1 METEDLEKVK
11 DDILFEAFSVLF
23 ASENSRWTERSEA
36 RRFNRWKTEH
46 AKAIDALPW
55 ERIVPL
61 YDVPNGVTFHIWG
74 RRMDLV
80 FSIAKNIRASEEY
93 H

>member
-1 METEDLEKVK
+1 METDDFEKLK
-11 DDILFEAFSVLF
+11 EQILFEVFSVF
-23 ASENSRWTERSEA
+23 TCKNHARTERSET
-36 RRFNRWKTEH
+36 RRFSRWKTEH
-46 AKAIDALPW
+46 TKAIDALPW

-61 YDVPNGVTFHIWG
+61 YDAPNGVTFRIWD

-80 FSIAKNIRASEEY
+80 FSIVKGIRASAER